1 MPDVIFIIAL
11 VGITIFAGFLASLF
25 FQRTKI
31 PDVLFL
37 IFLGMLVGPVFGYI
51 DSTSLLAFAPLIGTI
66 ALIIIVFEGG
76 LKLDFYCVIKE
87 LPHATAFTAIVCILT
102 AIFSTIFTFFLGF
115 PLLQGLLL
123 GFIVAGT
130 SYEIIVPLVN
140 RLNVSSETKT
150 FLNLEST
157 INDSI
162 TIIAAIAL
170 VQLISLKTFDVID
183 PFQKI
188 ASAFSIA
195 IVLGFLAAFAWA
207 KIMGYLRDKPYHYLL
222 TIASAFLLYV
232 TAEVLGGNGITA
244 ILVFGLALANYNTIM
259 AALNINSQFKI
270 DYSVETMQTEVS
282 FFVRTMFFVY
292 MGLVF
297 DLTAF
302 NSQLIIV
309 AFAIFFAILTAR
321 LISVKLLLKFDKSM
335 KESKSVIMA
344 MLPRGLATAVLAS
357 LPLAFGLKLD
367 FTNIIL
373 LVVILTNVF
382 ATIAVFYFENNQRKK
397 AKEKK
402 SRESLAPAKKLA
414 PAKITDLTG
423 VQLSR

>member
-1 MPDVIFIIAL
+1 MPDAIFIIAL
-11 VGITIFAGFLASLF
+11 IGITIFAGFLASLF

-37 IFLGMLVGPVFGYI
+37 IFLGMLIGPVFGYI
-51 DSTSLLAFAPLIGTI
+51 DSSSLLAFAPLIGTI

-76 LKLDFYCVIKE
+76 LKLDFYSVIKE
-87 LPHATAFTAIVCILT
+87 LPNATAFTVIVCTLT
-102 AIFSTIFTFFLGF
+102 AVFSMIFTFFLGF

-130 SYEIIVPLVN
+130 SFEIIVPLVN
-140 RLNVSSETKT
+140 RLNVSNEAKT
-150 FLNLEST
+150 FLELEST

-183 PFQKI
+183 PLQKI

-195 IVLGFLAAFAWA
+195 IVLGFLAAFIWA
-207 KIMGYLRDKPYHYLL
+207 KVMSYLKDKPYHYLL

-232 TAEVLGGNGITA
+232 GAEVLGGNGITA
-244 ILVFGLALANYNTIM
+244 ILVFGLALANYNTITTL
-259 AALNINSQFKI
+259 LNINSQFKI
-270 DYSVETMQTEVS
+270 DYSIETMQTEVS
-282 FFVRTMFFVY
+282 FFVRAMFFVY

-302 NSQLIIV
+302 GSQLITV
-309 AFAIFFAILTAR
+309 AFAIFFAIIIAR
-321 LISVKLLLKFDKSM
+321 FLSVKLLMKFDKSL
-335 KESKSVIMA
+335 KESKPIIMA

-357 LPLAFGLKLD
+357 LPLAFGLNLD
-367 FTNIIL
+367 FTNIVL
-373 LVVILTNVF
+373 LVVVLTNVF
-382 ATIAVFYFENNQRKK
+382 ATIMVFYFEYNQRKK
-397 AKEKK
+397 AAGKK
-402 SRESLAPAKKLA
+402 PKQEEPAKKFA
-414 PAKITDLTG
+414 PAKIIDLAGTQAG
-423 VQLSR
+423 R

>member
-1 MPDVIFIIAL
+1 MPDAIFIIAL
-11 VGITIFAGFLASLF
+11 IGITIFAGFLASLF

-37 IFLGMLVGPVFGYI
+37 IFLGMLVGPILGYI
-51 DSTSLLAFAPLIGTI
+51 DSSSLLAFAPLIGTI

-76 LKLDFYCVIKE
+76 LKLDFYSVIKE
-87 LPHATAFTAIVCILT
+87 LPHATAFTVIVCVLT

-130 SYEIIVPLVN
+130 SFEIIVPLVN
-140 RLNVSSETKT
+140 RLNVSNEAKT
-150 FLNLEST
+150 FLELEST

-183 PFQKI
+183 PLQKI

-195 IVLGFLAAFAWA
+195 IVLGFLAAFIWA
-207 KIMGYLRDKPYHYLL
+207 KVMSYLKDKPYHYLL

-232 TAEVLGGNGITA
+232 GAEVLGGNGITS
-244 ILVFGLALANYNTIM
+244 ILIFGLALANYNTITTL
-259 AALNINSQFKI
+259 LNINSQFKI
-270 DYSVETMQTEVS
+270 DYSIETMQTEVS

-292 MGLVF
+292 MGIVF

-302 NSQLIIV
+302 GSQLITV
-309 AFAIFFAILTAR
+309 AFAIFSAIILAR
-321 LISVKLLLKFDKSM
+321 FLSVKLLMKFDKSL
-335 KESKSVIMA
+335 KEYKPIIMA

-367 FTNIIL
+367 FTNIVM
-373 LVVILTNVF
+373 LVVILTNIC
-382 ATIAVFYFENNQRKK
+382 ATIMVFYFEYNQRKK
-397 AKEKK
+397 AAGKK
-402 SRESLAPAKKLA
+402 PKQDEPAKKLA
-414 PAKITDLTG
+414 PAKIIDLAG
-423 VQLSR
+423 AQAGR